1 MKDKLN
7 LSDLK
12 KLTEDLEKFCE
23 VEEFK
28 VKFPVELKDL
38 EQALT
43 LLKSVRRRI
52 KAKSKT

>member
-7 LSDLK
+7 LGDLK
-12 KLTEDLEKFCE
+12 KLTEELEKFCGDE
-23 VEEFK
+23 NFK
-28 VKFPVELKDL
+28 TNYPVELKDI

-52 KAKSKT
+52 KAKSKD

>member
-23 VEEFK
+23 GEEFK